1 MASSSILSASR
12 TATFTSLKSAA
23 STKSILKRAS
33 RPTPLPLSPS
43 PFPFTASF
51 SIKVSAS
58 ARSPHVHFPP
68 SPLLYSTFSAAS
80 FDLSSSLSP
89 SLPASANVL
98 EPPASA
104 EPTTSPLMSPAFAP
118 IGFKLLDPPK
128 PKRKPAVHFQDPRS
142 PRPSLMASLSAAA
155 LTLGTEP
162 TTELGKAL
170 MAYPRSPYPSAPL
183 SPERTGVMYELC
195 SDDAQQQPRA
205 GLKRRNTADNAILTT
220 RNGGTGSSAV
230 TFQLTSSRRLAPPH
244 LDLSAAMVQPPNNS
258 LSPVREIQID
268 LTGDSVDDAIFS
280 ATPESTG
287 LSDAFWE
294 SVSIEDGALASAA
307 AGEEGS
313 DAGFPESVT
322 GSQVSDSEDAA
333 SFLNTHDHEHSLV
346 PRSPMPAPALLFGD
360 SDGAL
365 WSPGMPREQDQ
376 ARFTKGSFLGVK
388 RSTFTAPSPKDPL
401 ARFPTFA
408 LALQRVAPTSSMDN
422 IKLPPRA
429 HLV

>member
-1 MASSSILSASR
+1 MASPSILAASR

-51 SIKVSAS
+51 NIKVSAS
-58 ARSPHVHFPP
+58 VLSPHVHFPP
-68 SPLLYSTFSAAS
+68 SPLLYSTLSAAS

-98 EPPASA
+98 EPPVSA
-104 EPTTSPLMSPAFAP
+104 EPTMLSPAFAP
-118 IGFKLLDPPK
+118 VGFKLLDPPK
-128 PKRKPAVHFQDPRS
+128 SKRKPAVHFQDPRS
-142 PRPSLMASLSAAA
+142 PRPVLMASLNAAA

-183 SPERTGVMYELC
+183 SPERSGAMF
-195 SDDAQQQPRA
+195 SDDAQQQSRA
-205 GLKRRNTADNAILTT
+205 SLKRRHTADNAILTT
-220 RNGGTGSSAV
+220 RNGGSNTASAV
-230 TFQLTSSRRLAPPH
+230 TFQLTLSRRLAPPH
-244 LDLSAAMVQPPNNS
+244 LDLSAAMVEPSTNS
-258 LSPVREIQID
+258 LSPVREFEID
-268 LTGDSVDDAIFS
+268 LTENAVDDAS
-280 ATPESTG
+280 PESAG

-294 SVSIEDGALASAA
+294 SVSLEDGALASAA
-307 AGEEGS
+307 AAAEGS

-322 GSQVSDSEDAA
+322 GSQVSDTEEAA
-333 SFLNTHDHEHSLV
+333 SFLNVHDHEHALV
-346 PRSPMPAPALLFGD
+346 PRSPVPSPMPPPAMLFGD

-365 WSPGMPREQDQ
+365 WSPGIPREQDQ
-376 ARFTKGSFLGVK
+376 ASFTQRGFLGIK
-388 RSTFTAPSPKDPL
+388 RSTFAAPSPKDPL

-408 LALQRVAPTSSMDN
+408 LALQRVPVTNSMDK
-422 IKLPPRA
+422 IKPPPRA

>member
-1 MASSSILSASR
+1 M
-12 TATFTSLKSAA
+12 TSL
-23 STKSILKRAS
+23 
-33 RPTPLPLSPS
+33 
-43 PFPFTASF
+43 
-51 SIKVSAS
+51 
-58 ARSPHVHFPP
+58 
-68 SPLLYSTFSAAS
+68 
-80 FDLSSSLSP
+80 
-89 SLPASANVL
+89 N
-98 EPPASA
+98 
-104 EPTTSPLMSPAFAP
+104 
-118 IGFKLLDPPK
+118 
-128 PKRKPAVHFQDPRS
+128 
-142 PRPSLMASLSAAA
+142 AAA

-162 TTELGKAL
+162 TTELRNAL

-183 SPERTGVMYELC
+183 SPERTGVMYD
-195 SDDAQQQPRA
+195 DDAQQQPR
-205 GLKRRNTADNAILTT
+205 KRRNTADNAILTT
-220 RNGGTGSSAV
+220 RNGDSNAAV

-244 LDLSAAMVQPPNNS
+244 LDLSAAMVQPSPSNSS

-268 LTGDSVDDAIFS
+268 LTDDAIFS
-280 ATPESTG
+280 ATPESAG

-294 SVSIEDGALASAA
+294 SVSLEDGALASA

-322 GSQVSDSEDAA
+322 GSQGSDTEADA
-333 SFLNTHDHEHSLV
+333 FLNTHDALA
-346 PRSPMPAPALLFGD
+346 PRSPAPPPALLFGD

-365 WSPGMPREQDQ
+365 WSPGIAREQDQ
-376 ARFTKGSFLGVK
+376 ARFTKRDFLGVK